1 MWCRGFR
8 FPCAP
13 NLGPTHRWF
22 RNLRWVP
29 SALGVELALYTIYQA
44 FFVQQITHW
53 PATKDEVHKTLGSTV
68 SHKIVGHLSSQAKW
82 NLLTCVQSSRK
93 SWWSP
98 RSSRSWRSW
107 KCKYASFVLTHKR
120 QMFLPTQDLHEA
132 VDIGLLLFLQGVDVL
147 HRFLPEIGVCY
158 LNHNRIAVIEE
169 KGKGMLQTVNIRRRL
184 FLSRY
189 CILISPTLQLTR
201 SACARSRIR

>member
-1 MWCRGFR
+1 
-8 FPCAP
+8 
-13 NLGPTHRWF
+13 
-22 RNLRWVP
+22 
-29 SALGVELALYTIYQA
+29 
-44 FFVQQITHW
+44 
-53 PATKDEVHKTLGSTV
+53 
-68 SHKIVGHLSSQAKW
+68 
-82 NLLTCVQSSRK
+82 
-93 SWWSP
+93 
-98 RSSRSWRSW
+98 
-107 KCKYASFVLTHKR
+107 
-120 QMFLPTQDLHEA
+120 MFLPTQDLHEA